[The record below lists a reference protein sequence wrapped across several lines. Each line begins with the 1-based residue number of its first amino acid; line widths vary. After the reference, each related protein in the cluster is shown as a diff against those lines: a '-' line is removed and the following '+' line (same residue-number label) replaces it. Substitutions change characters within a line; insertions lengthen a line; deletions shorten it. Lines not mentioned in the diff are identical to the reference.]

1 MAYPNPY
8 ANARGAQQPYNNI
21 PAPGNPR
28 NTEGWALIQAAR
40 RLAEAPS
47 AENPRTAMRDALR
60 LNWRLWTIFQVEMS
74 AEDCPAPME
83 VRENILT
90 LCQFIDRHTVELM
103 ADPVEERIKVL
114 IDINRNIAAGLMTP
128 VETPAAEAS
137 EAAPESPPQFVGEQ
151 V

>member
-8 ANARGAQQPYNNI
+8 ARGAQQPYNNL
-21 PAPGNPR
+21 PQPGNPR

-40 RLAEAPS
+40 RLAEAAA

-74 AEDCPAPME
+74 AEDCPAPTE
-83 VRENILT
+83 VRENILS

-103 ADPVEERIKVL
+103 ADPVEDRLKVL

-128 VETPAAEAS
+128 VETPLETQDAAT
-137 EAAPESPPQFVGEQ
+137 EAAPQFVGEQ